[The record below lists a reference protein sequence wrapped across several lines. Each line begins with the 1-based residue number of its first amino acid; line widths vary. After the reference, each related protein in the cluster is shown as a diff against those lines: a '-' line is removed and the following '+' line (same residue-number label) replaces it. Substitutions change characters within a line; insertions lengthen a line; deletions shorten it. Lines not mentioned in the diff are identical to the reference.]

1 MNNKILNIF
10 KISLFAFFISSY
22 SFGNEIT
29 LNVNQ
34 AKNDYRS
41 CYFIV
46 DAFNNTTMNITEIWF
61 NVVYYFKDG
70 YVIDQGNWK
79 WERLRPNKSKL
90 IVDSQSYVRTD
101 EKNMPCN
108 EVGRVEI
115 NDLFY
120 VSNSI

>member
-46 DAFNNTTMNITEIWF
+46 DAFNNTNMNITEIWF

-70 YVIDQGNWK
+70 Y
-79 WERLRPNKSKL
+79 
-90 IVDSQSYVRTD
+90 
-101 EKNMPCN
+101 
-108 EVGRVEI
+108 
-115 NDLFY
+115 
-120 VSNSI
+120 